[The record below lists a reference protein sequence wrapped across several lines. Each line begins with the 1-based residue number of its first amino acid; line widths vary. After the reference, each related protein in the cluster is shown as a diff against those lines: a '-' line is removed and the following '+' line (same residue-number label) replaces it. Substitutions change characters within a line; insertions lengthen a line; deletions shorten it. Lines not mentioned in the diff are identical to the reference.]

1 MIQAH
6 IKVMDN
12 ILSRIQDSIYF
23 SKVIELESK
32 VIYVSYFWDIRI
44 IVDNVKKEVI
54 FIGNEDGYSFRWTT
68 KSIQDILVY
77 LNVIITRIEGC
88 Y

>member
-32 VIYVSYFWDIRI
+32 VIYVSYFWHIRI
-44 IVDNVKKEVI
+44 IVDNVKKEVV
-54 FIGNEDGYSFRWTT
+54 FIGNEEDYSFRWTVKT
-68 KSIQDILVY
+68 IQDILIR
-77 LNVIITRIEGC
+77 LNVIIARIESC

>member
-12 ILSRIQDSIYF
+12 ILEGVQDYIYF

-44 IVDNVKKEVI
+44 IVDNVKKEVV
-54 FIGNEDGYSFRWTT
+54 FIGNEDGYSFRWTAKT
-68 KSIQDILVY
+68 IADIQNI
-77 LNVIITRIEGC
+77 LNVIVRRVQ
-88 Y
+88 